1 MIKDEGRIYMEINYI
16 VTLMNVINIAILVA
30 IIIGIIKGI
39 REFKNF
45 INRSKQMDKKLDT
58 ILEELEK
65 RKND

>member
-1 MIKDEGRIYMEINYI
+1 MKINYM
-16 VTLMNVINIAILVA
+16 VMLMNVINIAILVA

-65 RKND
+65 IKND

>member
-1 MIKDEGRIYMEINYI
+1 MEINYI

-39 REFKNF
+39 REFKSF

-65 RKND
+65 RKNDWY

>member
-1 MIKDEGRIYMEINYI
+1 MVM
-16 VTLMNVINIAILVA
+16 LMNVINIAILVA

>member
-1 MIKDEGRIYMEINYI
+1 MEIDYM
-16 VTLMNVINIAILVA
+16 VTLMNVINLVILVA

-39 REFKNF
+39 LEFKNL
-45 INRSKQMDKKLDT
+45 INRSKQMDKKLDI